1 MLNSLHHLDFP
12 YIFNGTVMENERNHM
27 EPLLF
32 RSVDYMCVYQTLG
45 NWLLSS
51 SHLVPVY
58 ADRQV
63 QVNDFPFLLQVPPF
77 KQGFD

>member
-1 MLNSLHHLDFP
+1 
-12 YIFNGTVMENERNHM
+12 MENERKHM

-45 NWLLSS
+45 NWLPSS

-63 QVNDFPFLLQVPPF
+63 HVNDFPFLLQVPPF